1 MTDIQTQQQIVEENQ
16 RFVAMIESGQEKKA
30 ENALT
35 AYTRTKMREG
45 SYIDKIVTP
54 IKITFAD
61 CDRQYDTELPVF
73 VVDKENDIPPAMSV
87 AFGSLPNDLYIESP
101 KYRVLFDRIL
111 SWRYQKEIVELGMYH
126 MDVRQVM
133 ADNSIREL
141 MTEKDSK
148 WISAVNTFI
157 GTLDTNHPLAGVPL
171 YKSQSG
177 GMERKNVVESLKGIN
192 RTPWNL
198 ESETCLIN
206 FTSYKEFLKWGRDE
220 MGGDMSQQVL
230 KDGMIEAENF
240 LNRRWVVTIKRGQV
254 ADDNVYQFAN
264 EKFIGKNLTLE
275 EPTMY
280 MKREAYFIEY
290 FFYASYG
297 GAIGHVGGLFRTVFN

>member
-87 AFGSLPNDLYIESP
+87 AFGSLPNDLYIEST

-111 SWRYQKEIVELGMYH
+111 
-126 MDVRQVM
+126 
-133 ADNSIREL
+133 
-141 MTEKDSK
+141 
-148 WISAVNTFI
+148 
-157 GTLDTNHPLAGVPL
+157 
-171 YKSQSG
+171 
-177 GMERKNVVESLKGIN
+177 
-192 RTPWNL
+192 
-198 ESETCLIN
+198 
-206 FTSYKEFLKWGRDE
+206 
-220 MGGDMSQQVL
+220 
-230 KDGMIEAENF
+230 
-240 LNRRWVVTIKRGQV
+240 
-254 ADDNVYQFAN
+254 
-264 EKFIGKNLTLE
+264 
-275 EPTMY
+275 
-280 MKREAYFIEY
+280 
-290 FFYASYG
+290 
-297 GAIGHVGGLFRTVFN
+297 